1 MNNDSIIINQT
12 DNTALNRFFG
22 KIYGVVAM
30 GIGLSAL
37 VSFLAVTVFQQA
49 LVNLLVGGG
58 TMVMM
63 LIMIG
68 QMALVVAASAMAAK
82 NSPMALPMF
91 LAYSVT
97 NGLTISMIIMF
108 YTAETVALAFL
119 SAALMFVVMA
129 IIGMT
134 TKKNLSAMGQALRA
148 ALWGII
154 IASIINIFLRSSG
167 MSFIM
172 SIISVLIFSGLI
184 AYDNQRIRNVF
195 EQTGGNVGQGWVVS
209 MALQLYLDFVNLFL
223 NLLRIFGAINRD

>member
-1 MNNDSIIINQT
+1 MNNNSFIINQV

-37 VSFLAVTVFQQA
+37 VSFLAVTVFQS
-49 LVNLLVGGG
+49 LLLSLLSVGSII
-58 TMVMM
+58 MM

-68 QMALVVAASAMAAK
+68 QIALVVSASAMAAK

-97 NGLTISMIIMF
+97 NGITISMILMF
-108 YTAETVALAFL
+108 YTSETVVLAFV
-119 SAALMFVVMA
+119 SAALMFVIMA
-129 IIGMT
+129 VIGMT
-134 TKKNLSAMGQALRA
+134 TKKDLSGMAQALRA

-154 IASIINIFLRSSG
+154 IASVINIFLRSSG
-167 MSFIM
+167 LSFMM
-172 SIISVLIFSGLI
+172 SIISVLVFSGLI

-209 MALQLYLDFVNLFL
+209 MALQLYLDFINLFL
-223 NLLRIFGAINRD
+223 NLLRIFGGLSRD

>member
-1 MNNDSIIINQT
+1 MNNDSFIINQV

-37 VSFLAVTVFQQA
+37 VSFLAVTVFQS
-49 LVNLLVGGG
+49 LLLSLLSAGSII
-58 TMVMM
+58 MM

-68 QMALVVAASAMAAK
+68 QIALVVSASAMAAK

-97 NGLTISMIIMF
+97 NGITISMILMF
-108 YTAETVALAFL
+108 YTSETVVLAFV
-119 SAALMFVVMA
+119 SAAFMFAIMA
-129 IIGMT
+129 VIGMT
-134 TKKNLSAMGQALRA
+134 TKKDLSGMAQALRA

-154 IASIINIFLRSSG
+154 IASVINIFLRSSG
-167 MSFIM
+167 LSFMM
-172 SIISVLIFSGLI
+172 SIISVLVFSGLI

-209 MALQLYLDFVNLFL
+209 MALQLYLDFINLFL
-223 NLLRIFGAINRD
+223 NLLRIFGGLSRD

>member
-1 MNNDSIIINQT
+1 MNNDSFIINQV

-37 VSFLAVTVFQQA
+37 VSFLAVTVFQQ
-49 LVNLLVGGG
+49 LLYSLLSAGSI
-58 TMVMM
+58 VMM
-63 LIMIG
+63 LVMLG
-68 QMALVVAASAMAAK
+68 QIALVVTASTMAAK

-97 NGLTISMIIMF
+97 NGLTISMVLMF
-108 YTAETVALAFL
+108 YTTETVALAFL
-119 SAALMFVVMA
+119 SAALMFAIMA
-129 IIGMT
+129 VIGMT
-134 TKKNLSAMGQALRA
+134 TKKNLSGMAQALRA
-148 ALWGII
+148 ALWGIM

-167 MSFIM
+167 ISFAM
-172 SIISVLIFSGLI
+172 SIVSVLVFSGLI

-195 EQTGGNVGQGWVVS
+195 EQTGGNVQNGWVVS

-223 NLLRIFGAINRD
+223 NLLRIFGVMNRD

>member
-1 MNNDSIIINQT
+1 MNNDSFIINQV

-37 VSFLAVTVFQQA
+37 VSFLAVTVFQS
-49 LVNLLVGGG
+49 LLLSLLSAGSII
-58 TMVMM
+58 MM

-68 QMALVVAASAMAAK
+68 QIALVVSASAMAAK

-97 NGLTISMIIMF
+97 NGITISMILMF
-108 YTAETVALAFL
+108 YTSETVVLAFV
-119 SAALMFVVMA
+119 SAALMFAIMA
-129 IIGMT
+129 VIGMA
-134 TKKNLSAMGQALRA
+134 TKKNLSGMAQALRA

-167 MSFIM
+167 LSFMM
-172 SIISVLIFSGLI
+172 SIISVLVFSGLI

-209 MALQLYLDFVNLFL
+209 MALQLYLDFINLFL
-223 NLLRIFGAINRD
+223 NLLRIFGGLSRD

>member
-1 MNNDSIIINQT
+1 MNNDSFIINQV

-37 VSFLAVTVFQQA
+37 VSFLAVTVFQS
-49 LVNLLVGGG
+49 LLLSLLSAGSII
-58 TMVMM
+58 MM

-68 QMALVVAASAMAAK
+68 QIALVVSASAMAAK

-97 NGLTISMIIMF
+97 NGITISMILMF
-108 YTAETVALAFL
+108 YTSETVVLAFV
-119 SAALMFVVMA
+119 SAALMFAIMA
-129 IIGMT
+129 VIGMA
-134 TKKNLSAMGQALRA
+134 TKKDLSGMAQALRA

-154 IASIINIFLRSSG
+154 IASVINIFLRSSG
-167 MSFIM
+167 LSFMM
-172 SIISVLIFSGLI
+172 SIISVLVFSGLI

-209 MALQLYLDFVNLFL
+209 MALQLYLDFINLFL
-223 NLLRIFGAINRD
+223 NLLRIFGGLSRD